1 MQKRYCLIYCIAEC
15 GQSAELNI
23 TFRKQVITIVFL
35 NDGFVAGQAEITDL
49 NDKISDITQKITSLK
64 FEVIHMMEESYV
76 KFNILHQETVHLE
89 SKVMALSNDMNELL
103 RRVETQVC
111 MYYYIMILGQVQR
124 LYIMNGM

>member
-1 MQKRYCLIYCIAEC
+1 M
-15 GQSAELNI
+15 S
-23 TFRKQVITIVFL
+23 
-35 NDGFVAGQAEITDL
+35 FVAGQAEITDL

-89 SKVMALSNDMNELL
+89 SKVKALSNDMNELL

-111 MYYYIMILGQVQR
+111 LYVWLLNDPGSGAEVVYHEWYVVRNMRRKGCNIVLMFTFSIPYIIS
-124 LYIMNGM
+124 N